1 MRNDGSCPTGQL
13 IRLDEW
19 LFPAASSTDRS
30 GHATG
35 TGRAVAALALR
46 GSDGVPQGRGDEGRS

>member
-1 MRNDGSCPTGQL
+1 MRNDGSCSTGQL

-35 TGRAVAALALR
+35 TGPARRRHGMDWDA
-46 GSDGVPQGRGDEGRS
+46 DELGKACD